1 MNDLQILIDN
11 YLEYCKSQKRLDSK
25 TINAYRI
32 DLSNFQNRILP
43 KMHPVLPRIC

>member
-25 TINAYRI
+25 TINALHAALMR
-32 DLSNFQNRILP
+32 L
-43 KMHPVLPRIC
+43 